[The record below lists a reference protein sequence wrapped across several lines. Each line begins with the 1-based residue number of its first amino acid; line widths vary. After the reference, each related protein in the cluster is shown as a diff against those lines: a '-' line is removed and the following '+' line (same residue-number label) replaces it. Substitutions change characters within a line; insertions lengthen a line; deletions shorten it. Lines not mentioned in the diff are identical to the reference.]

1 MAQFCPYLKWNNP
14 LQCSTLILSFDLRWL
29 SSLQSVVMSFDKL
42 IICSFIFYCVFCC
55 AGAVPMKDEL
65 SFLGPTIS
73 HANYNHLSPKS
84 QSALINGSINSTL
97 KFLPNYYLELFKSN
111 LSSQSWNKTYHQI
124 VFHEANQDDQ
134 VVFKTKFFHIR
145 SKRAATA
152 RADRLWITEWFLMR
166 LKQIS
171 AVNDMK
177 HD

>member
-1 MAQFCPYLKWNNP
+1 
-14 LQCSTLILSFDLRWL
+14 
-29 SSLQSVVMSFDKL
+29 MSFDKL

-55 AGAVPMKDEL
+55 AGAVLMKDEL

-84 QSALINGSINSTL
+84 QSPLINGSINSTL

-124 VFHEANQDDQ
+124 VFHEANHYKNESTIAQSANQDDQ

-152 RADRLWITEWFLMR
+152 RADRLWDYGVIPYEIEANFSGKRYET
-166 LKQIS
+166 
-171 AVNDMK
+171 
-177 HD
+177 